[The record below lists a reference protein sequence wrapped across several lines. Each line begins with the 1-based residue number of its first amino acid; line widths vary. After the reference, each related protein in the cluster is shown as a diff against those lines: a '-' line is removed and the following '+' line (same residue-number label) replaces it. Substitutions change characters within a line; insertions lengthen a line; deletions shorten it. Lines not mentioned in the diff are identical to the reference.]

1 MNNNEFVAYF
11 DEQLELAY
19 KSKFSDSPSELRDA
33 VKYALF
39 GGGKRVRP
47 TLCFLSGKFLG
58 LSEERILPYALAI
71 EFIHTYSLIHDDLP
85 CMDNDDYRRGKP
97 TVHKKF
103 GESIALLAGDALLNA
118 AYELLFDAVAK
129 NQDYALGAKLIASCA
144 GLNGMIG
151 GQSKEF
157 TIKTPDEDDYTDI
170 CLKKTGALIYA
181 AVVAPSYLAFDNE
194 KRTSLSTYAK
204 ALGLAFQAA
213 DDLLDKD
220 KGEKMSFVTISGE
233 EKAKKILLSATQTAD
248 KALSKFENA
257 KELLEYNEKL
267 SQRVY

>member
-103 GESIALLAGDALLNA
+103 GESIALLAGDNLAADPAELVPAGKQRDQRVGAGNAGAFRHAHNLACRIKFALH
-118 AYELLFDAVAK
+118 AV
-129 NQDYALGAKLIASCA
+129 
-144 GLNGMIG
+144 
-151 GQSKEF
+151 ER
-157 TIKTPDEDDYTDI
+157 
-170 CLKKTGALIYA
+170 
-181 AVVAPSYLAFDNE
+181 VVAV
-194 KRTSLSTYAK
+194 
-204 ALGLAFQAA
+204 G
-213 DDLLDKD
+213 
-220 KGEKMSFVTISGE
+220 KGERTFKNRH
-233 EKAKKILLSATQTAD
+233 AKQ
-248 KALSKFENA
+248 ALHRAHRIDARRFA
-257 KELLEYNEKL
+257 HRRVKL
-267 SQRVY
+267 RDLKVH